1 MMLKGIVNI
10 MLKELIQ
17 LSRDKRMFPLILIA
31 PILQL
36 LIYGYAAT
44 FDIEDIPTAVYDS
57 DRSAESRE
65 YLRRFFNSGYFRP
78 ELYVGSYDEAR
89 SALDSGRAK
98 AAIVIP
104 GDFARD
110 LEGRGASAQML
121 IDGTNSNEATLA
133 ANYAAGISQ
142 RYALEKLSDR
152 VRFLGDKELLDA
164 AERSAAGEML
174 VDDRLRVLYNPSLQS
189 RNFMVP
195 GVIVL
200 ILLVMTT
207 IMTAMSVVRE
217 KELGTME
224 QLIVTPLN
232 SASLILGKLI
242 PFIGIGMIDVAIV
255 LLAAVFWFE
264 IPVHGSIPLLFALS
278 LLFLFSTLGL
288 GLLVSTFCRTQ
299 QQAMITAFF
308 MIMPMMLLGGFIF
321 PIANMPVPIQYTTYL
336 MPIRY
341 FLIIIRGI
349 ILKGV
354 GAGVLA
360 NQIYPLA
367 AIGFAMVIICM
378 LRFRKRL
385 G

>member
-89 SALDSGRAK
+89 AALDSGRAK
-98 AAIVIP
+98 VAIVIP

-142 RYALEKLSDR
+142 R
-152 VRFLGDKELLDA
+152 
-164 AERSAAGEML
+164 
-174 VDDRLRVLYNPSLQS
+174 
-189 RNFMVP
+189 
-195 GVIVL
+195 
-200 ILLVMTT
+200 
-207 IMTAMSVVRE
+207 
-217 KELGTME
+217 
-224 QLIVTPLN
+224 
-232 SASLILGKLI
+232 
-242 PFIGIGMIDVAIV
+242 
-255 LLAAVFWFE
+255 
-264 IPVHGSIPLLFALS
+264 FAL
-278 LLFLFSTLGL
+278 
-288 GLLVSTFCRTQ
+288 
-299 QQAMITAFF
+299 
-308 MIMPMMLLGGFIF
+308 
-321 PIANMPVPIQYTTYL
+321 
-336 MPIRY
+336 
-341 FLIIIRGI
+341 
-349 ILKGV
+349 
-354 GAGVLA
+354 
-360 NQIYPLA
+360 
-367 AIGFAMVIICM
+367 
-378 LRFRKRL
+378 
-385 G
+385 